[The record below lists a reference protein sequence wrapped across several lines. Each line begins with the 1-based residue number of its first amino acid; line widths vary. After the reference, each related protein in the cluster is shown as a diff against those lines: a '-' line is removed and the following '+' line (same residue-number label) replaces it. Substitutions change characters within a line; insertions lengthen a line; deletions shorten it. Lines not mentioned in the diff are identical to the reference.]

1 MIVNNDQIFLG
12 VATLQRLMISN
23 RILGILQ
30 FILFD
35 LGFVKFYDNQI
46 LFHSSV
52 FALLYKPQNWGWIKA
67 ELGLNYKV
75 LFEQS
80 DEEQNPPSI

>member
-1 MIVNNDQIFLG
+1 MIVNNDQIFLD
-12 VATLQRLMISN
+12 VATLQHLMISDF
-23 RILGILQ
+23 IDVLQ
-30 FILFD
+30 FFLFD

-46 LFHSSV
+46 LFHSSAV
-52 FALLYKPQNWGWIKA
+52 ALLFKPPNWGWIKA